1 MRAHLAR
8 VRVATP
14 RDRAALDPPAA
25 PAPVASAG
33 PVPVAVPVVLLGVVP
48 VAVPGARADN
58 AVLLAVAAGVVAA
71 TRTSSSRST

>member
-1 MRAHLAR
+1 MRANLAR

-14 RDRAALDPPAA
+14 RDRAAPDPPAA
-25 PAPVASAG
+25 PVPVASAG

-48 VAVPGARADN
+48 AAVPGARADN
-58 AVLLAVAAGVVAA
+58 AVLLVVAVGVVAA